1 MSRLKTISPSRLVAL
16 ATSASLLATG
26 AAFATG
32 GSITI
37 SSSPSLGLGA
47 SGLTNG
53 LYATV
58 WHVTPPN
65 QKGNSLPGGS
75 TASYG
80 LPTPVNSP
88 PGTTSIP
95 SVEHLLSSNSG
106 GYVDSTT
113 GQLFPQP
120 TVSETF
126 VNTADTF
133 HYSEPIQFPPTDQFL
148 GSDAAGTAA
157 AYDQNPWLSSAID
170 QMGYIKVAS
179 AGTYSFNMKSAD
191 DAGAVY
197 IGGTGI
203 TPVGNAG
210 TGTQVVAQAYNSGS
224 SGAAIPSSD
233 GIANVTFGSAGYYPI
248 EIMNY
253 QQGGSAGFDLSVTN
267 SAGKAASFYT
277 TQALASSVTPTPQ
290 ATATPTAAPTPTDEW
305 SFAKSSINGST
316 VSDIGTA
323 GSASTAGTIVG
334 SNVNVSGGAL
344 VVTSNASGNGLTVPG
359 STFAG
364 YNGSF
369 TISVTLNRSTSDPN
383 NQWTSALSFGVKGT
397 GGSQDMILLQPQRQD
412 GSIYSSMLVQSN
424 GLGTM
429 LVQKNGQ
436 AMPKGQLLNEVLTY
450 DSNTNTLSLYINGVL
465 QGVAQPASGTSAD
478 GLSKFS
484 LAALADNTAAGTPQ
498 DGLGGIDPF
507 GDQTT
512 MASYYNLST
521 WDSAL
526 NASQIAGLYS
536 AATPE
541 PASLGLMALAIGGL
555 ALTGR
560 KIKRV
565 LA

>member
-1 MSRLKTISPSRLVAL
+1 MSRRKTISPSQLVAL
-16 ATSASLLATG
+16 ATSASLLAAG

-65 QKGNSLPGGS
+65 QKSGSLPGGS

-80 LPTPVNSP
+80 IPTPINNP
-88 PGTTSIP
+88 PGSSDVTNVEAFLGSTS
-95 SVEHLLSSNSG
+95 SG
-106 GYVDSTT
+106 FYNSTT
-113 GQLFPQP
+113 GTLYPQP
-120 TVSETF
+120 PVSETF
-126 VNTADTF
+126 INTADTF
-133 HYSEPIQFPPTDQFL
+133 NYSEPISFPPTDQFL
-148 GSDAAGTAA
+148 GTDAAGTAA
-157 AYDQNPWLSSAID
+157 AYDQNPWMSSAID

-210 TGTQVVAQAYNSGS
+210 SGTQVVAQAYNSGS
-224 SGAAIPSSD
+224 GNATIPASD
-233 GIANVTFGSAGYYPI
+233 GTANVTFGSAGYYPI

-253 QQGGSAGFDLSVTN
+253 QQGGGAGFNLSVTN

-305 SFAKSSINGST
+305 SFSQSTVNGST

-334 SNVNVSGGAL
+334 SNANVSGGAL
-344 VVTSNASGNGLTVPG
+344 VVNSNNSGNGLTVPG
-359 STFAG
+359 STFAN

-369 TISVTLNRSTSDPN
+369 TISVTLNPN
-383 NQWTSALSFGVKGT
+383 
-397 GGSQDMILLQPQRQD
+397 I
-412 GSIYSSMLVQSN
+412 SSV
-424 GLGTM
+424 
-429 LVQKNGQ
+429 
-436 AMPKGQLLNEVLTY
+436 
-450 DSNTNTLSLYINGVL
+450 
-465 QGVAQPASGTSAD
+465 
-478 GLSKFS
+478 
-484 LAALADNTAAGTPQ
+484 
-498 DGLGGIDPF
+498 
-507 GDQTT
+507 
-512 MASYYNLST
+512 
-521 WDSAL
+521 
-526 NASQIAGLYS
+526 
-536 AATPE
+536 
-541 PASLGLMALAIGGL
+541 
-555 ALTGR
+555 
-560 KIKRV
+560 
-565 LA
+565 